1 MVKFIFGRAFSG
13 KTTEVLNRIKREIE
27 SGNKNVL
34 LLVPEQASFDYEK
47 SLLHIL
53 GEGDFTSVPVLS
65 FTRLFDEVG
74 RLCGGICGKRLS
86 DCDRTILM
94 NRAVRTSKNELE
106 LFGKYASNIGFTESI
121 INTLSEFKRCGIDSE
136 MLKEY
141 SATLPKGTLKSKL
154 SDIALLSDVY
164 DGIIKNTFIDPADDM
179 QRLYDMLGDYAYFAE
194 KTVFVDAFKNFTGAQ
209 LKVLERIIRQS
220 DEVVFSFCFDG
231 RLSDDAGLFSN
242 VGDTV
247 RKIVSVAE
255 RYGVAVEKP
264 FVLGDSFYS
273 RAELSALERV
283 MSVESGSVFCG
294 ECEGITLCA
303 ADGIYDEA
311 EFAANEIHRLVRQE
325 GYRYRD
331 FVIIARDDG
340 QYMTAVE
347 HMLGK
352 YNIPC
357 FTDRRYDISRMP
369 LTVFLKSAMEAV
381 RNFSSESILKF
392 LKTELAGLA
401 FDEVNAL
408 ENYVY
413 MWKIDRSDWKKEWDM
428 SPSGFDKF
436 DEADERELS
445 RLNGLRMRAVA
456 PLLSFEKNFVASA
469 ENRSLALWKLMRECD
484 VKTGLSVLT
493 QDMPTAEAELNIRS
507 YDAVSEILDSL
518 VHTLGDGCTDADYVE
533 CFTLA
538 TVETQIGIIPQMLDE
553 VTFGAA
559 DRIKPGDPRV
569 VFLLGA
575 NQGVF
580 PAVPSNGGVI
590 GGSER
595 MRLLKLGLPITDY
608 SLGFS
613 VDEEYLLYTSLCCA
627 RDMVYVSY
635 CESDITGAEAK
646 PSQIVERIE
655 AAFPNCKKMRFGAKS
670 FSLDRIETES
680 SAFSGLMR
688 NFDDGALCR
697 ALSEIYS
704 HRSPYRERLGAVV
717 SRNGGNGERL
727 SPQVSER
734 LFGKDMR
741 LSATGID
748 TYFRCGFSYFCR
760 YGIGAKVIKPAE
772 IDVLQRGTIVH
783 EVLEKLIT
791 EYGGKIAELGD
802 DEIVKRTDEI
812 TENYLSR
819 IHGIEKLMDNRF
831 MYLVDCIKQLTAEVV
846 CHLRDEFAQSGFV
859 PISCELKIGGDD
871 ADIEQAVIKSTAGSV
886 TIRGAVDRVDR
897 FGAYI
902 RIVDYKTGSR
912 KFALPDVLYG
922 LNMQMLIYLYAVMR
936 SERFSD
942 CIPAGVLYLETSK
955 HLGNET
961 DFAMNG
967 LLSNNEEVHGA
978 MEPENEGRFV
988 PKLRKKKDG
997 TFYKSKDYIGEEDFT
1012 DVFAHIE
1019 RLLKK
1024 MNVSLLKGDIS
1035 VSPTDGRDKDA
1046 CKYCDYACVCG
1057 IENRPHKK
1065 VPAADNETVIAAM
1078 REEEENV

>member
-1 MVKFIFGRAFSG
+1 MVKFIFGRAFCG
-13 KTTEVLNRIKREIE
+13 KTTEVLNRIKRETE
-27 SGNKNVL
+27 NGNKNVL

-53 GEGDFTSVPVLS
+53 GDGGFTSVPVLS
-65 FTRLFDEVG
+65 FTRLLDEVG

-86 DCDRTILM
+86 DCDRTVLM
-94 NRAVRTSKNELE
+94 NRAVRIAGSELKI
-106 LFGKYASNIGFTESI
+106 FGKYTSNIGFTESV

-136 MLKEY
+136 MLKEK
-141 SATLPKGTLKSKL
+141 SAKLPNGTLKSKL
-154 SDIALLSDVY
+154 LDIALLSDVY

-179 QRLYDMLGDYAYFAE
+179 QRLYGMLGDYAYFAE
-194 KTVFVDAFKNFTGAQ
+194 KTVLVDAFKNFTGAQ
-209 LKVLERIIRQS
+209 LKVLERIIRQA
-220 DEVVFSFCFDG
+220 DDVVFSFCFDK
-231 RLSDDAGLFSN
+231 RLSDAAGLFFN

-247 RKIVSVAE
+247 KKIVSIAE
-255 RYGVAVEKP
+255 RCGVSVEKP
-264 FVLGDSFYS
+264 FTLLESFYS
-273 RAELSALERV
+273 NGELSALERALT
-283 MSVESGSVFCG
+283 VESGNVYDG
-294 ECEGITLCA
+294 DAENITLCA
-303 ADGIYDEA
+303 AEGIYDEA

-369 LTVFLKSAMEAV
+369 ITVFLKSAMEAAGS
-381 RNFSSESILKF
+381 FSSESILKF

-413 MWKIDRSDWKKEWDM
+413 MWKIDRADWKKEWDM

-436 DEADERELS
+436 DEADERELA
-445 RLNGLRMRAVA
+445 RLNALRLRAVT
-456 PLLSFEKNFVASA
+456 PLLSFEKNFVGGA

-484 VKTGLSVLT
+484 VKAGLSALT
-493 QDMPTAEAELNIRS
+493 ADMPTAEAELNIQS
-507 YDAVSEILDSL
+507 YDAVTEILDSL
-518 VHTLGDGCTDADYVE
+518 VHTLGDSCTPEDYIE

-538 TVETQIGIIPQMLDE
+538 AVETQVGIIPQMLDE

-559 DRIKPGDPRV
+559 DRIKPREPKV

-575 NQGVF
+575 NQGIF

-590 GGSER
+590 GASER
-595 MRLLKLGLPITDY
+595 MRLLNIDLPITDY
-608 SLGFS
+608 SIGFS

-627 RDMVYVSY
+627 RDKVYVSY

-670 FSLDRIETES
+670 FSLDRIETEN

-688 NFDDGALCR
+688 NFDGGVLCN
-697 ALSEIYS
+697 ALSDIFSE
-704 HRSPYRERLGAVV
+704 SPVYGERLAAVKI
-717 SRNGGNGERL
+717 RNGGNGERL

-760 YGIGAKVIKPAE
+760 YGIGAKTIKPAE

-791 EYGGKIAELGD
+791 EYGAELSRLDD
-802 DEIVKRTDEI
+802 DEIIKKTSEI
-812 TENYLSR
+812 TDNYLSR
-819 IHGIEKLMDNRF
+819 IQGIEKLKDNRF

-859 PISCELKIGGDD
+859 PKSCELKIGGDE

-886 TIRGAVDRVDR
+886 TIRGAVDRVDK

-922 LNMQMLIYLYAVMR
+922 LNMQMLIYLYAVMQ
-936 SERFSD
+936 SKRFSD

-955 HLGNET
+955 HLGSDSN
-961 DFAMNG
+961 FAMNG
-967 LLSNNEEVHGA
+967 LLTNNEEVHGA

-997 TFYKSKDYIGEEDFT
+997 TFYKSKDYIGEEDFA

-1024 MNVSLLKGDIS
+1024 MNVSLLDGDIS
-1035 VSPTDGRDKDA
+1035 VSPTDGRDKEA

-1057 IENRPHKK
+1057 IENRPHRK
-1065 VPAADNETVIAAM
+1065 VPAADNEMVITAM
-1078 REEEENV
+1078 REEQENV